1 MPVVTVEEKE
11 QEEEGLIVEKEE
23 VPVVAVEEEE
33 QEEVREL
40 IKSKLQ
46 QLKAFS
52 RAVGKQGKSGLNKLA
67 TSRIHNRE
75 EEDTKTTAKSGPIA
89 TSSGKLATGP
99 GFTARTVRY
108 AFNFYHLIS
117 NLILSFF

>member
-1 MPVVTVEEKE
+1 MVTVEEKE

-40 IKSKLQ
+40 IKSKFQ
-46 QLKAFS
+46 QLKAFA
-52 RAVGKQGKSGLNKLA
+52 RAVGQQGKSGLNKLA
-67 TSRIHNRE
+67 T
-75 EEDTKTTAKSGPIA
+75 
-89 TSSGKLATGP
+89 

-117 NLILSFF
+117 NLILSFFQVFNWQVRKVTRPSQWFQCQDLSGHPPPHTAA